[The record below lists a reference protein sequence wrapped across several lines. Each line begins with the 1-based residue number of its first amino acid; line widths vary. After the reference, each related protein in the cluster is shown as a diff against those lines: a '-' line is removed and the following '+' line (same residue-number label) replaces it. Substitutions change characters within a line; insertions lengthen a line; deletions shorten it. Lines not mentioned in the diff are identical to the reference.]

1 MSKDASI
8 RHISIRS
15 IRKNPPDYTKLGRA
29 LIQLAQAKA
38 EAEAEAEAQA
48 QKDSD
53 ADSSASPTDDKQ
65 PTRPE
70 EHL

>member
-38 EAEAEAEAQA
+38 EAEAQA
-48 QKDSD
+48 QEESK
-53 ADSSASPTDDKQ
+53 AGSSACPTDDRQ

-70 EHL
+70 DHI

>member
-1 MSKDASI
+1 MSKDPTL

-38 EAEAEAEAQA
+38 EAEAQA
-48 QKDSD
+48 QQTGT
-53 ADSSASPTDDKQ
+53 ADSSKLVVDSSTPVKSEGQT
-65 PTRPE
+65 
-70 EHL
+70 

>member
-38 EAEAEAEAQA
+38 EAEAEAQA
-48 QKDSD
+48 QRESD
-53 ADSSASPTDDKQ
+53 AASSASPTGDNQ
-65 PTRPE
+65 PTRSE
-70 EHL
+70 DHV

>member
-38 EAEAEAEAQA
+38 EAEAQA
-48 QKDSD
+48 QKESD
-53 ADSSASPTDDKQ
+53 ADLSASPTDDNL
-65 PTRPE
+65 PMRSE
-70 EHL
+70 DHV